1 MSDRKPTSRARPAES
16 PAAMH
21 VVCHDHKGGFMR
33 SWIYRPAALA
43 LFLSPSFGLT
53 QERRVESD
61 VYATFEQSG
70 GVLQLIGLAAGDL
83 LPGTKVTINC
93 TGTSC
98 PFSSKTMNVTNNV
111 KVLAMTDMFVDPT
124 FKPGTTLE
132 IRITR
137 PNSIGRLFQYEIGSS
152 AQPRVTKLCLTPGGS
167 EPVACS
173 RR

>member
-1 MSDRKPTSRARPAES
+1 MSARHVAAHARRAES
-16 PAAMH
+16 PAAML
-21 VVCHDHKGGFMR
+21 VVWHDHKGGFMR
-33 SWIYRPAALA
+33 SWIYHPLMVT
-43 LFLSPSFGLT
+43 LLLSPSLALT
-53 QERRVESD
+53 QARQIESD
-61 VYATFEQSG
+61 VYATFERSG
-70 GVLQLIGLAAGDL
+70 GDMQLIGLAAGDL

-98 PFSSKTMNVTNNV
+98 PFSSRTLSVTSNV

-137 PNSIGRLFQYEIGSS
+137 PNSIGRVFQYQIGSS
-152 AQPRVTKLCLTPGGS
+152 AEPKVIKLCLPPGGP
-167 EPVACS
+167 EPVSCA